1 MYILVN
7 NARMIL
13 GVFTSKKWLN
23 NALKVVKK
31 QNPESTFYYQKIV
44 PNEFNST
51 LFNFWTMH
59 PEKLIEIPKDTFKI

>member
-7 NARMIL
+7 NSKILL

-31 QNPESTFYYQKIV
+31 QNPESTFYYQKFV

-51 LFNFWTMH
+51 LFNFWTIH
-59 PEKLIEIPKDTFKI
+59 PEKLIEIAKDTFKI